1 MRREGSQLGFADHA
15 IAQSR
20 TRVSRRDTLVALDGL
35 IDWSAVKSILATI
48 ESERKVGRP
57 GYPVLSLFKALLLQG
72 WYGLSDPGLEDALGD
87 RVSFRRFVGLSWE
100 DGTPDHSVISRFRTA
115 LAEHALDQRLFDE
128 VLRQLDAKGM
138 ILRQGTLID
147 ATLIAAAVAPPP
159 RHAPGKGMRSARD
172 PDARWT
178 KKNGKATFGYKLHAA
193 VDHGS
198 QLIRDARLT
207 SANVNDCVVGPKL
220 VQGDE
225 RVACADMAYDNK
237 TMRDL
242 LTQHKIRD
250 GIMRRPNKHHKLPRH
265 EVARNTALGTVRGR
279 IEGVFA
285 TLKRLYGRGR
295 LRLLGMT
302 RNRAD
307 LMITLTAINL
317 RRALLLAS

>member
-1 MRREGSQLGFADHA
+1 MRRKSSQLGFADLA
-15 IAQSR
+15 MSQSR
-20 TRVSRRDTLVALDGL
+20 PRKDRRDTLVDIDGL
-35 IDWSAVKSILATI
+35 IDWSPLGQILLAA

-57 GYPVLSLFKALLLQG
+57 GYPALSLFKALLLQS
-72 WYGLSDPGLEDALGD
+72 WYGLSDPGLEDALAD

-115 LAEHALDQRLFDE
+115 LAERALDRRLFDE
-128 VLRQLDAKGM
+128 VLRQLDGRGM

-147 ATLIAAAVAPPP
+147 ATLIVSAARPSASEKPGE
-159 RHAPGKGMRSARD
+159 RSHADKD
-172 PDARWT
+172 PEARWA
-178 KKNGKATFGYKLHAA
+178 KKGGKTTFGYKLHAA
-193 VDHGS
+193 VDCGS

-207 SANVNDCVVGPKL
+207 SANVNDCVIGPKL

-225 RVACADMAYDNK
+225 AAVCADKAYDNA
-237 TMRDL
+237 TMRNL
-242 LTQHKIRD
+242 LKERNIRD

-265 EVARNTALGTVRGR
+265 EIARNTALGTVRGR

-285 TLKRLYGRGR
+285 TLKRLYGKGR
-295 LRLLGMT
+295 MRLLGMT

-317 RRALLLAS
+317 RRAILLAA

>member
-1 MRREGSQLGFADHA
+1 MRRKGSQLGFADHA

-20 TRVSRRDTLVALDGL
+20 TRAERRDALADMDGL
-35 IDWSAVKSILATI
+35 IDWAAIRAVLQAV
-48 ESERKVGRP
+48 EPERKVGRP
-57 GYPVLSLFKALLLQG
+57 GYPALSLFKALLLQA

-115 LAEHALDQRLFDE
+115 LAERALDQRLFDE

-147 ATLIAAAVAPPP
+147 ATLIASAVTPPP
-159 RHAPGKGMRSARD
+159 PDAPGKGMRSDKD
-172 PDARWT
+172 PEARWA
-178 KKNGKATFGYKLHAA
+178 KKGSKATFGYKLHAA
-193 VDHGS
+193 VDHHS

-207 SANVNDCVVGPKL
+207 PANVNDCVLGPKL

-225 RVACADMAYDNK
+225 RAACADMAYDSA
-237 TMRDL
+237 TMRAL
-242 LTQHKIRD
+242 LKNQKIKD

-265 EVARNTALGTVRGR
+265 EIARNTALGTVRGR

-285 TLKRLYGRGR
+285 TLKRLYGKGR

-317 RRALLLAS
+317 RRAAVLAR